1 MLNANFVET
10 ITWSDDAN
18 TVVLTRT
25 FNADYK
31 RDKYDELSIIKV
43 IDTLDQDIDVEGPD
57 SDELNDIINDDEY
70 VEGESFEDFGL
81 EQTDYSLTFA

>member
-25 FNADYK
+25 VNADYTM
-31 RDKYDELSIIKV
+31 DKYDELSIIKV

>member
-31 RDKYDELSIIKV
+31 MDKYDELSIVNV
-43 IDTLDQDIDVEGPD
+43 IDTLDQDIDVKGPD